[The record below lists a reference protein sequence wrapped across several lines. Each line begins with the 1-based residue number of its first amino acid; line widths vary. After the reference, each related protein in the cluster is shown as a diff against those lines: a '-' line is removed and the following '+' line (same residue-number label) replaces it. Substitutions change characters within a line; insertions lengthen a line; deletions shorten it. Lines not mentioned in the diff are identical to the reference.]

1 VGHVRLVLEREP
13 IVAVITLCLLNVFV
27 VAAGTAVVNLTP
39 ERNLTPQPP
48 SVAERA
54 VVPAGGG
61 RTSAANSSAPLPS
74 AATLAGRLAGPMRLA
89 GAPINAVVIDPATR
103 RTLFDQRSDVALVP
117 ASTTKIVTATAALS
131 ALGPDDRLTTKVVR
145 NGQGIVLVGGG
156 DPTLASRS
164 RKGFPDFASLPDL
177 AKRTATAL
185 KASGTRRVRLDYDSS
200 RFGEPGAAPG
210 WKPNYL
216 PEGSVAPVTALT
228 VDEGRPIPAVCEEDS
243 ATTPRAPDPPRA
255 AAQTFAQFLAKY
267 GVRASVGS
275 QVKAGSGLR
284 QVAAVRSPPVPALVE
299 HMLECSDNDLAEA
312 LAREVAIKRHR
323 AADFAGAGEAVREV
337 LAGLGVSDGVETYD
351 GSGLSVRNRITPAAL
366 AKIVAL
372 AASDRHPTL
381 RSVITGMPV
390 AGFSGTLED
399 RYAGG
404 STTEAGAGSV
414 RAKTGTLSDVTTL
427 AGLVYDA
434 DGRVLA
440 FAFMVNK
447 VKSVDTAR
455 VALDRLASAV
465 AACGCRG

>member
-1 VGHVRLVLEREP
+1 
-13 IVAVITLCLLNVFV
+13 VAVITLCLLNIFV
-27 VAAGTAVVNLTP
+27 VSAGVAVVNLTP

-54 VVPAGGG
+54 LVPAGGG

-74 AATLAGRLAGPMRLA
+74 ASTLAGRLAGPMQSA

-103 RTLFDQRSDVALVP
+103 RTLYDLRSDVAQVP
-117 ASTTKIVTATAALS
+117 ASTNKIVTATAALS
-131 ALGPDDRLTTKVVR
+131 ALDAGDRLTTKVVR
-145 NGQGIVLVGGG
+145 NGNGIVLVGGG

-164 RKGFPDFASLPDL
+164 RKGFPSFASLPDL

-185 KASGTRRVRLDYDSS
+185 KAAGTRRVRLDYDSS
-200 RFGEPGAAPG
+200 LYEDSGGAPG
-210 WKPNYL
+210 WKPSYL
-216 PEGSVAPVTALT
+216 PGGNIALVTALA
-228 VDEGRPIPAVCEEDS
+228 VDEGRAIPAVCDEDS
-243 ATTPRAPDPPRA
+243 ATTQRAPNPPRA
-255 AAQTFAQFLAKY
+255 AAQTFGQFLTKY

-275 QVKAGSGLR
+275 QVKAGKGLR

-312 LAREVAIKRHR
+312 LARQVAIKRHR
-323 AADFAGAGEAVREV
+323 TPDFAGASEAVQEV
-337 LAGLGVSDGVETYD
+337 LAGLGVSDGVQTYD

-366 AKIVAL
+366 ARIVAL
-372 AASDRHPTL
+372 AASDQNPTL

-399 RYAGG
+399 RYAGLG
-404 STTEAGAGSV
+404 TAAGAGSV

-427 AGLVYDA
+427 AGLVDDA

-447 VKSVDTAR
+447 VKSVETAR